1 MGKGC
6 NGQELKSI
14 ITDAVRNLVKA
25 GLYPKGLINDQGI
38 TQLAKILNIT
48 KENPVFEVDDQKL
61 VYMYDS
67 PHLLKSARN
76 NLLKYS
82 FEVDGQS
89 SSFGH
94 IRTLYN
100 SFADQPYSS
109 VCKLTPSHMNPNTW
123 EKMNVR
129 LAAQVL
135 SSSVASSLRLL
146 IKYKELPAE
155 AEGTLKIVE
164 TFDKLFDMLNSD
176 QFSHPNKYKMVY
188 RGSPEQIDFLNDSYD
203 FISRI
208 KLIDKSNPDITD
220 DCNLVYIDNKETNPS
235 ISKSKSSI
243 SDRTTPMMLKY
254 NTLFSKYKNVKK
266 GSCDH
271 EIFIDEVKIFLTKIH
286 VVRNNKTK
294 TEITSKVNVC
304 HGKSL
309 VEEKFAQFFTLTD
322 KKYTSDGDSIFEDI
336 KVFLSSLR
344 IIKRDEDVT
353 NKVSFLEGFQT
364 TIKAMIILFDRL
376 KEYEFE
382 YLYTKRINQDALE
395 NFFGV
400 VRRSNGN
407 CNNPTTRQFGCTFN
421 KLVVLNIMDHVDLS
435 NCEDDGDGILI
446 SGNFETEFPC
456 EIDLDKNLTQDI
468 ESGMDIDDTLTVD
481 CNFENFLDDD
491 ELFTNNESAM
501 ETENCDSNKAQECGT
516 NNDSAMERFDNT
528 AGSSSEVLGNN
539 NNR

>member
-14 ITDAVRNLVKA
+14 LTDAVRNLVKV

-38 TQLAKILNIT
+38 TQLAKILNVT
-48 KENPVFEVDDQKL
+48 KENPVFEIDDQKM

-76 NLLKYS
+76 NFIKYS

-89 SSFGH
+89 SSFAH

-100 SFADQPYSS
+100 CFADQPYTS
-109 VCKLTPSHMNPNTW
+109 VCKLTPSHINPNTW

-135 SSSVASSLRLL
+135 SSSVASSLKIL
-146 IKYKELPAE
+146 IKYQELPVE
-155 AEGTLKIVE
+155 AKGTLKIVE

-188 RGSPEQIDFLNDSYD
+188 RGSPEQIGFLKDTYD
-203 FISRI
+203 LISRI
-208 KLIDKSNPDITD
+208 KLIDKSNQDITD
-220 DCNLVYIDNKETNPS
+220 ECHLMYIEDKNSSVFET
-235 ISKSKSSI
+235 ISE
-243 SDRTTPMMLKY
+243 RTTHMIVQFNSLFLKY
-254 NTLFSKYKNVKK
+254 KDVKK

-271 EIFIDEVKIFLTKIH
+271 EIFIAEVKIFLTKIH
-286 VVRNNKTK
+286 VIRKNKTK
-294 TEITSKVNVC
+294 TDITSKVNVC
-304 HGKSL
+304 HGQSF
-309 VEEKFAQFFTLTD
+309 VQQKFAQLFTLTD
-322 KKYTSDGDSIFEDI
+322 NKYTSVGVSIFEDI

-344 IIKRDEDVT
+344 IVKRDEDVT
-353 NKVSFLEGFQT
+353 KKVSFLEGFQL
-364 TIKAMIILFDRL
+364 TINAMITLFDIL
-376 KEYEFE
+376 KEYEYE
-382 YLYTKRINQDALE
+382 YLCTKRINQDSLE

-407 CNNPTTRQFGCTFN
+407 CNNPTSRQFGCTFN
-421 KLVVLNIMDHVDLS
+421 KLCVLNIMDHVDLS

-446 SGNFETEFPC
+446 TGNFETEFPC
-456 EIDLDKNLTQDI
+456 EVDLDKNLTKDLH
-468 ESGMDIDDTLTVD
+468 SDDTLTVD
-481 CNFENFLDDD
+481 SNFEHFLDEEAERCEDA
-491 ELFTNNESAM
+491 EETNLNNETMGA
-501 ETENCDSNKAQECGT
+501 ERCDESGRDFSEIFSNI
-516 NNDSAMERFDNT
+516 
-528 AGSSSEVLGNN
+528 